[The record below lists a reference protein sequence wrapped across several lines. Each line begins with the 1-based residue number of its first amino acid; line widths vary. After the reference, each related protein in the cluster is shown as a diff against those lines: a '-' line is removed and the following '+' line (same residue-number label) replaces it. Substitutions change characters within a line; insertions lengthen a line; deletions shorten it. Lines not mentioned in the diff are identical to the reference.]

1 MLIVNIANQKGG
13 VGKTTTAISLASGLA
28 MKGKKTLLVD
38 MDPQANATSG
48 LGINLKELNKT
59 IYNVLVGVSDINS
72 CIITTDIENLSLLP
86 STQDLVGAEI
96 ELVPMEH
103 REKKLL
109 YTLKNLSGL
118 DYVIIDCPP
127 SLGLLTLNAMVAC
140 RYIIVPLQ
148 CEYYALEGLAHLIKT
163 IKIVK
168 KELNPQ
174 LDIMGILLTM
184 YDARN
189 NLSKI
194 VYEDV
199 ITHFG
204 KKVFKTV
211 IPRNVRLSETPSYGM
226 PIYRFDN
233 TSKGALS
240 YQGFVEEFITRS
252 GYNE

>member
-1 MLIVNIANQKGG
+1 MLIVTIANQKGG
-13 VGKTTTAISLASGLA
+13 VGKTTTAISLAAGLA
-28 MKGKKTLLVD
+28 MKGKKTLLLD

-48 LGINLKELNKT
+48 IGINPRDLNKT
-59 IYNVLVGVSDINS
+59 VYNVLVGIDEIGSA
-72 CIITTDIENLSLLP
+72 IIKTELENLFLLP

-96 ELVPMEH
+96 ELVSMEK

-109 YTLKNLSGL
+109 FSLQRLS
-118 DYVIIDCPP
+118 DFNYVIIDCPP

-140 RYIIVPLQ
+140 KYIIVPLQ

-168 KELNPQ
+168 KELNPH
-174 LDIMGILLTM
+174 LEIMGILLTM
-184 YDARN
+184 FDSRN
-189 NLSKI
+189 NLSKV

-204 KKVFKTV
+204 RKVFKTV

-226 PIYRFDN
+226 PIYKFDN
-233 TSKGALS
+233 SSKGSLS
-240 YQGFVEEFITRS
+240 YQSFVEEFITRS
-252 GYNE
+252 IGNE

>member
-1 MLIVNIANQKGG
+1 MLVVTIANQKGG
-13 VGKTTTAISLASGLA
+13 VGKTTTAISLSAGLA
-28 MKGKKTLLVD
+28 LKGKKTILID

-48 LGINLKELNKT
+48 LGINLKDMEKT
-59 IYNVLVGVSDINS
+59 VYNVLVGISDINES
-72 CIITTDIENLSLLP
+72 YIPTGIENLFILP

-96 ELVPMEH
+96 ELVSMEK
-103 REKKLL
+103 RERRLL
-109 YTLKNLSGL
+109 QAINNLKEF

-140 RYIIVPLQ
+140 KYIIVPLQ

-168 KELNPQ
+168 KELNPH
-174 LDIMGILLTM
+174 LEIMGILLTM
-184 YDARN
+184 YDSRN
-189 NLSKI
+189 NLSKV

-199 ITHFG
+199 VTHFG

-211 IPRNVRLSETPSYGM
+211 IPRNVRLSETPSYGI
-226 PIYRFDN
+226 PIYLFDS

-240 YQGFVEEFITRS
+240 YQSFVDEFISRS
-252 GYNE
+252 GINE

>member
-1 MLIVNIANQKGG
+1 MLIVTIANQKGG

-28 MKGKKTLLVD
+28 MKGKKTLLLD

-48 LGINLKELNKT
+48 VGINLRELEKT
-59 IYNVLVGVSDINS
+59 VYNVLLNLNNIND
-72 CIITTDIENLSLLP
+72 CYINTEIENLFLLP

-96 ELVPMEH
+96 ELVSMEK
-103 REKKLL
+103 RERRLL
-109 YTLKNLSGL
+109 YALQNLKGF

-168 KELNPQ
+168 KELNPH

-184 YDARN
+184 FDARN
-189 NLSKI
+189 NLSKV

-199 ITHFG
+199 VTHFG

-211 IPRNVRLSETPSYGM
+211 IPRNVRLSETPSYGL
-226 PIYRFDN
+226 PIYKFDGS
-233 TSKGALS
+233 SKGAIS
-240 YQGFVEEFITRS
+240 YERFVDEFILRS
-252 GYNE
+252 GNNE

>member
-1 MLIVNIANQKGG
+1 MLIVTIANQKGG
-13 VGKTTTAISLASGLA
+13 VGKTTTAISLAAGLA
-28 MKGKKTLLVD
+28 MKGKKTLLLD

-48 LGINLKELNKT
+48 VGVNPRDLNKT
-59 IYNVLVGVSDINS
+59 VYNVLVGIDEIGSA
-72 CIITTDIENLSLLP
+72 IIKTELENLFLLP

-96 ELVPMEH
+96 ELVSMEK

-109 YTLKNLSGL
+109 FSLQKLSDF

-140 RYIIVPLQ
+140 KYIIVPLQ

-168 KELNPQ
+168 KELNPH
-174 LDIMGILLTM
+174 LEIMGILLTM
-184 YDARN
+184 FDSRN
-189 NLSKI
+189 NLSKV

-204 KKVFKTV
+204 RKVFKTV

-226 PIYRFDN
+226 PIYKFDN
-233 TSKGALS
+233 SSKGALS
-240 YQGFVEEFITRS
+240 YQSFVEEFITRS
-252 GYNE
+252 IGNE

>member
-1 MLIVNIANQKGG
+1 MLYALQ
-13 VGKTTTAISLASGLA
+13 
-28 MKGKKTLLVD
+28 
-38 MDPQANATSG
+38 
-48 LGINLKELNKT
+48 NLT
-59 IYNVLVGVSDINS
+59 GF
-72 CIITTDIENLSLLP
+72 
-86 STQDLVGAEI
+86 
-96 ELVPMEH
+96 
-103 REKKLL
+103 
-109 YTLKNLSGL
+109 

-140 RYIIVPLQ
+140 KYIIVPLQ

-168 KELNPQ
+168 KELNPH

-184 YDARN
+184 FDSRN
-189 NLSKI
+189 NLSKV

-226 PIYRFDN
+226 PIYKFDN
-233 TSKGALS
+233 SSKGAIS
-240 YQGFVEEFITRS
+240 YQSFVEEFIARS
-252 GYNE
+252 SNNE